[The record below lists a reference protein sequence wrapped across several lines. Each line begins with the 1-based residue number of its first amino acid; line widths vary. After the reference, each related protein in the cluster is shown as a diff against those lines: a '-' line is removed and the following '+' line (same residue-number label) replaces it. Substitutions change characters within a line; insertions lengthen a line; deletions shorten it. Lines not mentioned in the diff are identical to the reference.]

1 MTFVLALLLAAAP
14 TAAQL
19 NTEGYRLYRAEN
31 YDAALV
37 KFRAAIA
44 ADGKHALAH
53 YNYAA
58 TLGHLRKQGR
68 TCEVDAYQSTILE
81 HLTRAVALDE
91 GRRARMQEDADF
103 DGVRHTLAYQR
114 LAGREP
120 ERDADV
126 PALLTAL
133 EFLARP
139 QGAFG
144 HPVELHLN
152 ADGTLSLTQLQV
164 TDDDVKRVTLTGTWK
179 ASGRAVTLTLKQP
192 VEGQTS
198 LSATFTPAGHLV
210 VSKPGWHLGSDRSDC
225 DA

>member
-81 HLTRAVALDE
+81 HLTRAVALDDASVRYGPSMISSPSCSPSRISTSVSDE
-91 GRRARMQEDADF
+91 MPVFTRRACTRFSLSTTKTTLVNCSPLRGAAIFAPSM
-103 DGVRHTLAYQR
+103 GVAASASERS
-114 LAGREP
+114 GRT
-120 ERDADV
+120 V
-126 PALLTAL
+126 TAC
-133 EFLARP
+133 
-139 QGAFG
+139 
-144 HPVELHLN
+144 
-152 ADGTLSLTQLQV
+152 
-164 TDDDVKRVTLTGTWK
+164 TGTM
-179 ASGRAVTLTLKQP
+179 
-192 VEGQTS
+192 
-198 LSATFTPAGHLV
+198 SAD
-210 VSKPGWHLGSDRSDC
+210 SR
-225 DA
+225 